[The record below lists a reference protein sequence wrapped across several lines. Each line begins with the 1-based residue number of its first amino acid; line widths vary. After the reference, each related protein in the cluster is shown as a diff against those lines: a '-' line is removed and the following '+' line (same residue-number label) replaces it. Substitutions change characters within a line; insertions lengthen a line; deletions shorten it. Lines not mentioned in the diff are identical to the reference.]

1 MKGKKK
7 EVEINKGLFG
17 NAIDYSVYHLSRK
30 ESIIGFLVGY
40 LIGFI
45 ALQIFFRNVIVSL
58 VIGIVPG
65 LLGIKLNQNRLLE
78 KRKDVLLVQF
88 KDLLESLCTSLGSG
102 RNTIDAFSDSYR
114 DLLNQYGKDSYI
126 VQEVV
131 IIIAGVKNNYT
142 LEQMLM
148 DFAVRSHMEDIQSF
162 ADVFEVTNRLG
173 GNIVQVID
181 ETRNI
186 IVDKVNIQLEIATLI
201 SGKKNELNIMIVLPF
216 IVVSQL
222 GSFSGSV
229 DFIGILSRIV
239 ALLMF
244 AGAYALGQKMIN
256 IKI

>member
-1 MKGKKK
+1 MKRKKK
-7 EVEINKGLFG
+7 EAEMNNGFFG
-17 NAIDYSVYHLSRK
+17 NAIDYSVYILTQR
-30 ESIIGFLVGY
+30 ERIIGFLVGY
-40 LIGFI
+40 VIGFI
-45 ALQIFFRNVIVSL
+45 ALQIFFKNIIVSL
-58 VIGIVPG
+58 VIGIIPG
-65 LLGIKLNQNRLLE
+65 ILGIRLNQKRLLE
-78 KRKDVLLVQF
+78 KREDVLLIQF

-102 RNTIDAFSDSYR
+102 KNTIDAFTDSYR
-114 DLLNQYGKDSYI
+114 DLQNQYGDDSYI
-126 VQEVV
+126 VQEVL

-142 LEQMLM
+142 IEQMLM
-148 DFAVRSHMEDIQSF
+148 NFAERSNMEDIQSF

-222 GSFSGSV
+222 GSFTESADLV
-229 DFIGILSRIV
+229 GILSKIV
-239 ALLMF
+239 ALVMF